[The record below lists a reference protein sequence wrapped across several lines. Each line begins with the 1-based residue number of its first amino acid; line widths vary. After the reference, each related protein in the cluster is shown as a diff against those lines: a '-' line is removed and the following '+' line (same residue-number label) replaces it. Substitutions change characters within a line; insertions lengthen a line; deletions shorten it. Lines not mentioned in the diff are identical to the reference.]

1 MELLLSIEGV
11 SVIRFRPNQ
20 PAEELAKG
28 QLDLVVGPER
38 VYSLRVLDQCFVL
51 GAEVQVM
58 KGEQNAYVVVRTED
72 MLGISADPPIAE
84 EVAEVLEMAFADSC
98 QFIRETRGQSTLERV
113 VIVEAESDEDL
124 QRPRPGRIK
133 QLFKSGKE
141 KLRAGLVKGASLAFV
156 SYLKAKVYLKR
167 RFAKTKTVARP
178 QEKTVSL
185 SQAALILRDMS
196 AVPPVPA
203 VSDPTVSDIMQ
214 NYGRMSQHLASMQ
227 IPK

>member
-28 QLDLVVGPER
+28 QLDLVVGQAER
-38 VYSLRVLDQCFVL
+38 VYSLRVQEQCFVL

-58 KGEQNAYVVVRTED
+58 KGEQNAYVLVRAED

-84 EVAEVLEMAFADSC
+84 EIAEVLEMAFADSC
-98 QFIRETRGQSTLERV
+98 QFIRETKGEPTLERV
-113 VIVEAESDEDL
+113 VIVEAESDEEVP
-124 QRPRPGRIK
+124 RPRQGRLK
-133 QLFKSGKE
+133 HLFKSGKE
-141 KLRAGLVKGASLAFV
+141 KLRAGLVKSASLAFV
-156 SYLKAKVYLKR
+156 TYLKAKVFLKR
-167 RFAKTKTVARP
+167 RFAKTRTVARP

-185 SQAALILRDMS
+185 SQAAQILKDMS
-196 AVPPVPA
+196 AAPVP
-203 VSDPTVSDIMQ
+203 VVVDPTVSDIMQ
-214 NYGRMSQHLASMQ
+214 NYGRMSQHLASLQ